1 MSYLWFAW
9 ATPIL
14 YGLSGIIGK
23 ISSKHHISNPWLFN
37 FVWIFLTFIF
47 IVPFAVAA
55 GFGWPADW
63 TSMLILS
70 LTNAVSSIL
79 YVFCLYRMDVSVLA
93 PLYSLRIPLVVLLGA
108 ILFQEALSPVQIF
121 LIGLVFIAGIFVGVD
136 ERMSIKSFFNRNMGL
151 VFLTM
156 FISALFN
163 ISVKFASLRNGFW
176 EIVFWSNLL
185 GFLFLLP
192 TIPLFL
198 SDVRSIKPTRYSGL
212 VWSTVFTTLALLAS
226 FKALGN
232 NVSITIVIMSL
243 PLSMVFA
250 IALSFISP
258 KLLEKH
264 TVKVYAIRL
273 CAAAVMVVSA
283 LVLSK

>member
-9 ATPIL
+9 ATPIM

-37 FVWIFLTFIF
+37 FVWMFLTFIF
-47 IVPFAVAA
+47 IIPFAVAA
-55 GFGWPADW
+55 GFGWPEDW
-63 TSMLILS
+63 ISMLILS
-70 LTNAVSSIL
+70 LTNAVSSLL
-79 YVFCLYRMDVSVLA
+79 YVFCLYRMDVSILA
-93 PLYSLRIPLVVLLGA
+93 PLYSLRTPLVVLLGV
-108 ILFQEALSPVQIF
+108 ILFQETLNPLQTL
-121 LIGLVFIAGIFVGVD
+121 LIGFVFIAGIFVGID
-136 ERMSIKSFFNRNMGL
+136 ERMSIKSFFVRNAGL
-151 VFLTM
+151 VLFTM
-156 FISALFN
+156 LISALFN
-163 ISVKFASLRNGFW
+163 ISVKYASLRNGFW
-176 EIVFWSNLL
+176 EVVFWSNLV

-192 TIPLFL
+192 TIPLFISEL
-198 SDVRSIKPTRYSGL
+198 RSVKPTRYGGL
-212 VWSTVFTTLALLAS
+212 VWSTIFTTLALLAS
-226 FKALGN
+226 FKALGD

-250 IALSFISP
+250 ITLSFISP

-283 LVLSK
+283 LILSK